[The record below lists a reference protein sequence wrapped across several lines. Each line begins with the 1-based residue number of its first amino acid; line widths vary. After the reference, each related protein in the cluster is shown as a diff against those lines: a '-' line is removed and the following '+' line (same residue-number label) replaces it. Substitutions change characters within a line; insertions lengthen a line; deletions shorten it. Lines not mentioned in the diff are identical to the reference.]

1 MEKTLTIDGRQVP
14 FKCTAGTLIRY
25 RNQFNRE
32 FLSDIAKM
40 KDLGENPEL
49 MSLSPFYDIVWVM
62 AKTADDSVPDPLT
75 WYDGFD
81 NFPITEVFEKLQGL
95 ILAVIKTKNS
105 PAAPAHPAAKRRRR
119 KRR

>member
-1 MEKTLTIDGRQVP
+1 MEKTLTIDGKTIR

-40 KDLGENPEL
+40 RSIGENPEL
-49 MSLSPFYDIVWVM
+49 MSLAPFYDIVWVM

-81 NFPITEVFEKLQGL
+81 SFPITDVFEKLQGL
-95 ILAVIKTKNS
+95 ILATIQTKNS
-105 PAAPAHPAAKRRRR
+105 SAAAVHPAAKRRRR